1 MLIRYKYADDVVNLT
16 ELRINK
22 IPIPEDSSPVG
33 YYTVQQ
39 ACMLKE
45 CLTLK
50 IKAQHSFEK
59 STNVY
64 HSIWQNIPED

>member
-1 MLIRYKYADDVVNLT
+1 MLIRYKYPGNVADLT
-16 ELRINK
+16 ELKINK
-22 IPIPEDSSPVG
+22 IPIPEDSSPVR

-50 IKAQHSFEK
+50 MKAQHSFEK

-64 HSIWQNIPED
+64 HSTWQNMLED